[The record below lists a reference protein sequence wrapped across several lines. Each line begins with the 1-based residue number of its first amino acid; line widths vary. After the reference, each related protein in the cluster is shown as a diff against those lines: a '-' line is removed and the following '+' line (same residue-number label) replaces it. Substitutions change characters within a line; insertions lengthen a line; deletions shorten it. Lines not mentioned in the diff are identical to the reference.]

1 MRNALYN
8 ALGRAG
14 LLEERRKKSGTQF
27 MNQLT
32 NSRQIKGFRLLFM
45 FTYMVSYLTRINYG
59 AVIVE
64 MSDDMGIAASLLS
77 LAVTGSFITYG
88 TGQLISGYLGDR
100 IQPKRLVF
108 IGLLTTIGMNTIVPL
123 CYDPWMMTAL
133 WCLNGFAQSFMWPPI
148 VRLMAVL
155 FREEDYKKATV
166 VVSWGGSFG
175 TIFVYLTSPVWI
187 MVAGWR
193 WVFWV
198 SAAFGLVMLV
208 LWSRFCPDI
217 HESPARTK
225 EKITKTEGAMEF
237 MKSPLIWGI
246 MLAIVLQG
254 ALRDGV
260 TTWMPSYI
268 SDTFRFSNVA
278 SILTGVLLP
287 LFSILSFQVTSRIYD
302 RKPDKPLLCAGSIFL
317 AGGISAVLLL
327 VFSGK
332 NAVICI
338 LCMAMLTACMHGV
351 NLILVC
357 MLPVFF
363 KDSGNVSTVSG
374 VLNSCT
380 YVGSAISTYGI
391 AKISESAGWNMTIAL
406 WMAIAMTGAILC
418 FAGLPAWS
426 RRFS

>member
-1 MRNALYN
+1 
-8 ALGRAG
+8 
-14 LLEERRKKSGTQF
+14 
-27 MNQLT
+27 MNHLT
-32 NSRQIKGFRLLFM
+32 DTRQIKGLRLLFM

-64 MSDDMGIAASLLS
+64 MSDDMGIAVSLLS

-100 IQPKRLVF
+100 IQPKRLVL
-108 IGLLTTIGMNTIVPL
+108 IGMLTTIGMNTLVPL
-123 CYDPWMMTAL
+123 CSDPWMMTVL

-148 VRLMAVL
+148 VRLMVAL
-155 FREEDYKKATV
+155 FRDEEYKKATV

-391 AKISESAGWNMTIAL
+391 AKISESAGWNMTIAM
-406 WMAIAMTGAILC
+406 WMAIAFAGAFLC
-418 FAGLPAWS
+418 FGGLPAWN

>member
-1 MRNALYN
+1 
-8 ALGRAG
+8 
-14 LLEERRKKSGTQF
+14 

-32 NSRQIKGFRLLFM
+32 DSRQIKGLRLLFM

-108 IGLLTTIGMNTIVPL
+108 IGLLTTIGINALVPL
-123 CYDPWMMTAL
+123 CSDPWMMTAL

-148 VRLMAVL
+148 VRLMVAL
-155 FREEDYKKATV
+155 FKEEDYKKATV

-193 WVFWV
+193 LVFWV

-217 HESPARTK
+217 HESPAGTK
-225 EKITKTEGAMEF
+225 GKTTKTEGAMEF

-268 SDTFRFSNVA
+268 SDTFQFSNAA

-287 LFSILSFQVTSRIYD
+287 LFSIFSFQVTSRIYD
-302 RKPDKPLLCAGSIFL
+302 RQPDKPLLCAGSIFL
-317 AGGISAVLLL
+317 AGGVSAVLLL

-338 LCMAMLTACMHGV
+338 LCMAVLTACMHGV

-363 KDSGNVSTVSG
+363 RDSGNVSTVSG

-406 WMAIAMTGAILC
+406 WMAIALAGAFLC
-418 FAGLPAWS
+418 FAGLSVWS